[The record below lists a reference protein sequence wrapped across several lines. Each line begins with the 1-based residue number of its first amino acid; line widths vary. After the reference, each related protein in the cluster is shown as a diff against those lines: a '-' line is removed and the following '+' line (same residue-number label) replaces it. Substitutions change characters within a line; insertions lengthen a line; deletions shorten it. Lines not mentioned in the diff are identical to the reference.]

1 MKYLSELCLILI
13 VFTFSFCSTI
23 DTDVEENFL
32 ESLRP
37 PMDSISYY
45 IDGVHYSLTQSS
57 SRGVMNASIHSRENP
72 EYYHPDSVLLG
83 YSWGWYSKSY
93 SSFKFNTK
101 FGIAEK
107 FHRDSKALRKDNF
120 SFLVTNDPLHL
131 YRKSEYDFVLDFDR
145 HYDEDGVII
154 SHSTE
159 DGGWFN
165 SYDTEYRAF
174 PSQLPSESHAD
185 SYCRV
190 KKTTTSEKY
199 SIVELEFEVN
209 VFRGY
214 TKWSPFPKETLRL
227 EKGYVRLIIPNKSI

>member
-1 MKYLSELCLILI
+1 M
-13 VFTFSFCSTI
+13 
-23 DTDVEENFL
+23 
-32 ESLRP
+32 
-37 PMDSISYY
+37 
-45 IDGVHYSLTQSS
+45 
-57 SRGVMNASIHSRENP
+57 
-72 EYYHPDSVLLG
+72 
-83 YSWGWYSKSY
+83 
-93 SSFKFNTK
+93 
-101 FGIAEK
+101 
-107 FHRDSKALRKDNF
+107 
-120 SFLVTNDPLHL
+120 
-131 YRKSEYDFVLDFDR
+131 DFDR

-190 KKTTTSEKY
+190 IDITTSEKY
-199 SIVELEFEVN
+199 SIIELEFEVN

-227 EKGYVRLIIPNKSI
+227 ERGYVRLIIPNKSNYKSIVDRLKNRYSPTYYYQNFQIKSCRTIL